1 MKYIKLKLVEIYFV
15 PTCQNIFRSP
25 LVTIFLLISISTC
38 LYCQDVNTYYK
49 DAMESFYN
57 KDYKAAI
64 QCWEKILEIDPS
76 QKNPKNL
83 IKMARTKM
91 LENITPWT
99 KDIDNLLRKGEYRQ
113 ALVKYNQ
120 LLELD
125 PTNPNWKSDA
135 AKLEKFTTIVA
146 PSITGS
152 GAINNLLRKSV
163 SGYMGKSADGRV
175 AVLASRYAWQQ
186 AQSNALAKSV
196 FLFMDK
202 EYTVIARLEVADTK
216 KNVIEQ
222 KLDTV
227 LDAIYDGKYEY
238 ATIECNL
245 ILEIEPNNVLA
256 WKRLGSIYYAEGKIN
271 QARET
276 WQKASK
282 IAPNDSELKIFLQKV
297 RARKK

>member
-1 MKYIKLKLVEIYFV
+1 MIKSIKKLEKLQRLKSF
-15 PTCQNIFRSP
+15 
-25 LVTIFLLISISTC
+25 TIFIILSIFPIFQFFNC
-38 LYCQDVNTYYK
+38 LYAQDVNTLYK

-57 KDYKAAI
+57 KDYKTAI
-64 QCWEKILEIDPS
+64 QYWEKILELDPS
-76 QKNPKNL
+76 QKNPESL

-99 KDIDNLLRKGEYRQ
+99 KDVDALLRKGEYRQ

-135 AKLEKFTTIVA
+135 AKLEKFTTNVA
-146 PSITGS
+146 PEITGS
-152 GAINNLLRKSV
+152 SGINNLLRKSV
-163 SGYMGKSADGRV
+163 SSYLGKSTDGRV

-202 EYTVIARLEVADTK
+202 EHTVIARLEVADAK

-238 ATIECNL
+238 AAIECNL
-245 ILEIEPNNVLA
+245 ILEIEPNNILA

-271 QARET
+271 QAREI
-276 WQKASK
+276 WQKASE

-297 RARKK
+297 RVRGK